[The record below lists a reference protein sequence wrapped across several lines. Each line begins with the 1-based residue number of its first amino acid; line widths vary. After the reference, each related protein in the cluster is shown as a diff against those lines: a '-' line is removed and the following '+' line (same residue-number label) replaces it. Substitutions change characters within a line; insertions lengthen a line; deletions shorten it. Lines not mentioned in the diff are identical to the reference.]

1 MKIKQFFSE
10 LFLAKTRVRIT
21 NFIGN
26 EKSMSYTDMGE
37 IKYCP
42 HRTGA
47 GGGYIRFFSKTGK
60 SIEYNFASAKN
71 DEIEDAVQLIR
82 RIYPNISIDKEDV
95 GQWPFYKKDSGK
107 SIEYNFASA
116 KNDEIEDAVQLI
128 RRIYPNISIDKEDV
142 GQWPFYKKD
151 FFIFIMALLFFP
163 VSIFLMWYHKKYG
176 KPVRITFTA
185 LLMLFFVFNIY
196 NFYKSWHAV
205 YNGYVNQIIE
215 MQTIIESEA
224 EKIEDSITEMIEEPE
239 KGHTEITQY
248 LEGEVYES
256 DKVSIMYLETGD
268 YTEENQFLQP
278 DGGIEEPEKGHTEI
292 TQYLE
297 GEVYESDKVS
307 IMYLETGDYTEENQ
321 FLQPDGG
328 NKYIYIDLSIQ
339 NVGEDDLIIG
349 NASFNCYADDIA
361 CSQSVLSTDGSM
373 DAISTLSS
381 GKYLQGKIYYEVPEN
396 ASNIIVEYKPDI
408 LKNERINF
416 VIK

>member
-47 GGGYIRFFSKTGK
+47 GGGYIRFFSKT
-60 SIEYNFASAKN
+60 
-71 DEIEDAVQLIR
+71 
-82 RIYPNISIDKEDV
+82 
-95 GQWPFYKKDSGK
+95 GK

-278 DGGIEEPEKGHTEI
+278 DGG
-292 TQYLE
+292 
-297 GEVYESDKVS
+297 
-307 IMYLETGDYTEENQ
+307 
-321 FLQPDGG
+321 